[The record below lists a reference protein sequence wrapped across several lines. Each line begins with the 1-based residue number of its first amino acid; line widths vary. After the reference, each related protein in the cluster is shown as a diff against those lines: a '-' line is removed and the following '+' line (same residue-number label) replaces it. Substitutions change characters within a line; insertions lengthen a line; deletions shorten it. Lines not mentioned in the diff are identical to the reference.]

1 MINET
6 GSEVYCGAEVV
17 SPGRIPHHNVVA
29 WRSMKAGRAIGSSSV
44 GELLALREVVRAVPL
59 YTAIVQSLWKC
70 KPAEIYF
77 TDNQAVIDWCHSQYI
92 DRDAQWQGV
101 LNQVIGDLASEEPEI
116 RWVPTHE
123 QRADKLTKFIA
134 VG

>member
-1 MINET
+1 MLT
-6 GSEVYCGAEVV
+6 
-17 SPGRIPHHNVVA
+17 PDKIPHYNVVA
-29 WRSMKAGRAIGSSSV
+29 WRSLKPGRAVGSSSV

-59 YTAIVQSLWKC
+59 YTSIVQSLWGVC
-70 KPAEIYF
+70 PAEVYF

-101 LNQVIGDLASEEPEI
+101 LNQVIGDLASEQRGATEI